1 MAFLLEQPRSRDVFA
16 ATDGTRV
23 LSLSDGHL
31 RRLIDREPR
40 AAALLL
46 MNLSRMLCFRLITQ
60 V

>member
-1 MAFLLEQPRSRDVFA
+1 MAFLLEQPRTRDVFA
-16 ATDGTRV
+16 ATDGTGV
-23 LSLSDGHL
+23 LSLSDGQL

-40 AAALLL
+40 ATALLL